1 MGGRSA
7 VSSQHGPQVAL
18 KLGNASGAMHVYLDL
33 LASGVMPA
41 SDQLVQRKLL
51 EATDMLSTL
60 EREDSRST
68 RLNVETAF
76 CFSHDPSG
84 SLSKLHSIDQFGGIS
99 QHLLSENHRRDQLW
113 DASQTVHVAWLGP
126 TACVAPTSHIGRPS
140 MLRPQLPRRGTQS
153 QFRCARRMYLRA

>member
-51 EATDMLSTL
+51 EATDMLSS
-60 EREDSRST
+60 ERIQGARVLRSIQHC
-68 RLNVETAF
+68 F
-76 CFSHDPSG
+76 CF
-84 SLSKLHSIDQFGGIS
+84 
-99 QHLLSENHRRDQLW
+99 
-113 DASQTVHVAWLGP
+113 A
-126 TACVAPTSHIGRPS
+126 
-140 MLRPQLPRRGTQS
+140 
-153 QFRCARRMYLRA
+153 